1 MKEKKVLKRLL
12 FVSGPGLGHVS
23 RLIPIGDALRAAGE
37 YEIAFTGDTSMK
49 YRGLI
54 EAAGYVFHPLPRNS
68 TKINGVYFD
77 LDTLPRKLEM
87 LIDDLQPDGIIVD
100 TGLVNLYSVMR
111 WPKDIPRILVTNV
124 FVTRLSGYRTLQAD
138 MFEPGKEV
146 INRRRHEL
154 GLAPLDTPDELYEA
168 DLVCLADPHRLV
180 REFADLP
187 ANYISCGASYWES
200 DMALPADVPD
210 LQSGL
215 IFSMGSTGRAAITAQ
230 TVAHLKQITGAT
242 SAIYAGKEARNVGTD
257 DLVDYAATMLPL
269 QHFYRDAKLAI
280 TQGGAGSTY
289 QALSYG
295 VPVAILPTHRNH
307 EVLGEALEKLGVGR
321 LVSTPEKLL
330 AFEAGDYERMARCAR
345 DFAAGMKDE
354 CGARD
359 IAHQIGEFLEMQD
372 AKPPARKNRKRDM
385 AHPAPAG
392 AGRKKRQFR
401 YARAGHGALSDNAA
415 HNFALS
421 QTMMIFGANACYSW
435 IPKNACSTL
444 QFSVA
449 RANGCI
455 SELEDINWIHPNIQS
470 FRADT
475 QTAFRA
481 DYTFAI
487 LRCPFERLYS
497 AYMDKLVNFDM
508 PAWKLYAG
516 NQRRTHPHDLTF
528 RGFVTGLA
536 ATKTNSFDMHWR
548 PQSDFML
555 FKAYDDLFA
564 LENFDPFIATV
575 KRRIG
580 LEIVDT
586 RQVIELDTSRA
597 AVDDTIERPF
607 DLPAL
612 DLLNLL
618 KDGRRPAP
626 RAMFDPEIVAAF
638 KGVYKRDMSLYRR
651 NFGASKLMD
660 LFS

>member
-1 MKEKKVLKRLL
+1 MKRLL
-12 FVSGPGLGHVS
+12 FVSGHALGHVS
-23 RLIPIGDALRAAGE
+23 RLIPIADALCAAGD
-37 YEIAFTGDTSMK
+37 YQIIFTAPASMK
-49 YRGLI
+49 YGGLI
-54 EAAGYVFHPLPRNS
+54 EAAGYACHLLPRDL
-68 TKINGVYFD
+68 TVVNGVRFD
-77 LDTLPRKLEM
+77 LDTLPRKLEA
-87 LIDDLQPDGIIVD
+87 LIGDLQPDGIIVD

-111 WPKDIPRILVTNV
+111 WPEDTPRILVTNV
-124 FVTRLSGYRTLQAD
+124 FVTRLSGYRTLQVD
-138 MFEPGKEV
+138 TFEPGKEA
-146 INRRRHEL
+146 INQRRLDL
-154 GLAPLDTPDELYEA
+154 GLAPLDTADDLYEA

-180 REFADLP
+180 REFGGLP
-187 ANYISCGASYWES
+187 DNYVSCGASYWEN
-200 DMALPADVPD
+200 DMALPADVPN
-210 LQSGL
+210 LGSGL

-230 TVAHLKQITGAT
+230 TVAHLKQITGAAC
-242 SAIYAGKEARNVGTD
+242 AIYAGKEVANVGAEG
-257 DLVDYAATMLPL
+257 VVEYAATMLPL

-321 LVSTPEKLL
+321 LVSTPEQLL
-330 AFEAGDYERMARCAR
+330 AFTADDYDRMAHCAR
-345 DFAAGMKDE
+345 EFAAEMKDE
-354 CGARD
+354 CAARD
-359 IAHQIGEFLEMQD
+359 IAHQIGEFLKMQD
-372 AKPPARKNRKRDM
+372 ARLPARKNRKKDM
-385 AHPAPAG
+385 ASSAPT
-392 AGRKKRQFR
+392 AGRKKRDFR
-401 YARAGHGALSDNAA
+401 YARAGHGALAGNGA
-415 HNFALS
+415 HNFALN

-444 QFSVA
+444 RFSIA

-455 SELEDINWIHPNIQS
+455 SDLEDINWIHPNNAS

-508 PAWKLYAG
+508 PAWKLYTG

-536 ATKTNSFDMHWR
+536 NSKSASFDMHWR

-555 FKAYDDLFA
+555 FKVYDDLFA
-564 LENFDPFIATV
+564 LEDFDPFIATV

-586 RQVIELDTSRA
+586 RQVIGHDTSKG
-597 AVDDTIERPF
+597 VIDDSIERPF

-618 KDGRRPAP
+618 KARHRPAP
-626 RAMFDPEIVAAF
+626 HAMFDPEIVAAF
-638 KGVYKRDMSLYRR
+638 KDVYKRDMSLYRR
-651 NFGASKLMD
+651 NFGDSKLMD